1 MKNALDFLKST
12 RSLAVVIV
20 LTSLSIGLFMGKI
33 SPEQYNTIALMIVGA
48 YFVKRDT
55 QK

>member
-12 RSLAVVIV
+12 RSVAVVIV
-20 LTSLSIGLFMGKI
+20 LITLSIGLFVSRI
-33 SPEQYNTIALMIVGA
+33 SAEQYGTIALMVVGA
-48 YFVKRDT
+48 YFVKRDA